1 MVEMLPS
8 LIKDRGLEIKA
19 SRKEVTY
26 LDPCRLGRKEGVYDP
41 PREALNLCGVEVK
54 EMENNK
60 EKAICCGAGAGI
72 RSVYRDLSLSI
83 ALQTLDKAPTETIV
97 TACPFCS
104 FNLSYAS
111 KKEGRGKNLVYITDL
126 IFASLYPDTL

>member
-1 MVEMLPS
+1 M
-8 LIKDRGLEIKA
+8 
-19 SRKEVTY
+19 
-26 LDPCRLGRKEGVYDP
+26 
-41 PREALNLCGVEVK
+41 NLCGIEVQ

-60 EKAICCGAGAGI
+60 EKAVCCGAGAGI
-72 RSVYRDLSLSI
+72 RSVYRNLSFGI
-83 ALQTLDKAPTETIV
+83 VLQTLNKVPTETIV

-126 IFASLYPDTL
+126 VLESLFPDAL